1 MGFEHDWP
9 ITSQTL
15 YLLRDMLE
23 LNFPGIL
30 ALVKYLTYFVIEEH
44 EVVIAL
50 EEGSIDRAVTKF
62 WNVWLD
68 PFTMCCPCFM
78 LL

>member
-1 MGFEHDWP
+1 
-9 ITSQTL
+9 
-15 YLLRDMLE
+15 MLE

-62 WNVWLD
+62 LERVARPIYHVLSV
-68 PFTMCCPCFM
+68 FHVTVTTVT
-78 LL
+78 